1 MNTSTRRILLAIAG
15 VVLLVCLCA
24 FGAGVFGTGYFLTN
38 RSIPEPIQ
46 ATVVVVATQP
56 PESKPSRT
64 PQEIQP
70 IDPTSEATMVQNTP
84 SEPALEDTSTPIG
97 SELSPE
103 IALQMDSIQ
112 EQVLA
117 LRGLASS
124 GPVDRALLTKEQ
136 LRQHVIENFLE
147 EYSEEEAQV
156 DATVL
161 AAFGLLEPGFKL
173 HNFYLDLY
181 SEQIAGYYDDET
193 EDMYVVQG
201 EGFLGPERLT
211 YAHEYTHALQ
221 DQNYDIENGL
231 GYSESACEGE
241 SERCAAIQSLL
252 EGDASSLELEWFTN
266 HGTEQDMRDIQEFYN
281 NFQSPVYDSAPAFLR
296 EDFIFPYISGQAF
309 VDYLKARDGWKA
321 VDLAYQDLPESTEQ
335 ILHPE
340 RYPGEKPITVD
351 IPELSSALGTG
362 WREIDRDSIG
372 EWYTFLILAHGNH
385 PQARLDSTQ
394 AKEASDG
401 WGGNTYAVY
410 QNEQTGEVA
419 IVFATQ
425 WDSEEDAA
433 EFSSAFSEHTT
444 ARFGEPAENQP
455 DRISWQDSNSYTELH
470 VDGTKTFWLLGPNA
484 EIVQALWE
492 NLN

>member
-15 VVLLVCLCA
+15 VALLVCLCA
-24 FGAGVFGTGYFLTN
+24 FGAGLFGTGFFLTI

-56 PESKPSRT
+56 PESKPTRT
-64 PQEIQP
+64 PQETQP
-70 IDPTSEATMVQNTP
+70 IDPTPEATMVQNTP
-84 SEPALEDTSTPIG
+84 LEPALEDTSTPTG

-103 IALQMDSIQ
+103 IGRQMDSIQ

-117 LRGLASS
+117 LRGLPSS

-161 AAFGLLEPGFKL
+161 AAFGLLEPGFEL

-193 EDMYVVQG
+193 KDMYVVQG

-231 GYSESACEGE
+231 GYSESACEGK

-266 HGTEQDMRDIQEFYN
+266 YGTEQDMRDIQEFYN

-321 VDLAYQDLPESTEQ
+321 VDLAYQDLPISTEQ

-340 RYPGEKPITVD
+340 RYPADEPMAVD
-351 IPELSSALGTG
+351 IPDLTSALGTG

-372 EWYTFLILAHGNH
+372 EWYTFLILAHGND
-385 PQARLDSTQ
+385 PQARLDTTQ
-394 AKEASDG
+394 AKEASAG
-401 WGGNTYAVY
+401 WGGNTYAIY
-410 QNEQTGEVA
+410 QNEQTGEIA
-419 IVFATQ
+419 MVFATQ

-433 EFSSAFSEHTT
+433 EFSSAFSEHTS
-444 ARFGEPAENQP
+444 ARFGEPIENQP
-455 DRISWQDSNSYTELH
+455 DRISWQDSKSYTELRTA
-470 VDGTKTFWLLGPNA
+470 GSKTLWLLGTN
-484 EIVQALWE
+484 EDIVQTLWE